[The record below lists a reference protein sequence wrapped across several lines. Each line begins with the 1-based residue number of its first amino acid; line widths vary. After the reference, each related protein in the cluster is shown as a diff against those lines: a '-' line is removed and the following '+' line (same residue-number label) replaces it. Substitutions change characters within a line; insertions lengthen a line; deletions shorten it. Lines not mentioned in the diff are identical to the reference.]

1 MRWRCPMMGSLN
13 GGEGS
18 LLSSFSA
25 LDLGIAKCTAMR
37 KRRRMRARDCGDAC
51 S

>member
-1 MRWRCPMMGSLN
+1 MLGSLN

-25 LDLGIAKCTAMR
+25 LDLGVAKCTATR
-37 KRRRMRARDCGDAC
+37 KRRRMSARDRIGDAC